1 MLWNI
6 RIGVVIEKKLK
17 NIKLKQIDLG
27 CKIDC
32 CNKKNI
38 KL

>member
-1 MLWNI
+1 MEYQNWCGY
-6 RIGVVIEKKLK
+6 RKKLK